1 MARKDGPW
9 RDGRRAWERLESW
22 RERVAGNAGDSPQ
35 EALSALTDVG
45 ALRRLLDQA
54 ELEAVRSARGHRSSW
69 AEIATRLGVTRQSA
83 WERWRDLDE
92 SSPPA
97 AAAGAPAQA
106 TPAEQVGP
114 AADALGRQARDL
126 ARRAMRDALLAHTPE
141 SAAAADE
148 PAGRRGPRGKK
159 KWIVVPS
166 VVGLPWMRAVA
177 LLSGRGFFTLP
188 ATLGDG
194 LDTPVAE
201 ADAADMVVTAQAPE
215 AGARLEPGATVTLW
229 ITRDGG
235 GSAGDREPRRP
246 VPSSPPARA
255 MRPEPGSTGG
265 PVTESVA

>member
-22 RERVAGNAGDSPQ
+22 RERVAGNTGDSPQ

-92 SSPPA
+92 NPPPTVDESPASPD
-97 AAAGAPAQA
+97 AP
-106 TPAEQVGP
+106 TPDELA
-114 AADALGRQARDL
+114 RQARDL
-126 ARRAMRDALLAHTPE
+126 ARQAMRDAVLAREAE
-141 SAAAADE
+141 SAASGQRRE
-148 PAGRRGPRGKK
+148 GRRPRASKV
-159 KWIVVPS
+159 IVVPS
-166 VVGLPWMRAVA
+166 VIGLRWAEAMDI
-177 LLSGRGFFTLP
+177 LSKQGFFPLP
-188 ATLGDG
+188 VTPGDG
-194 LDTPVAE
+194 PGAPVVQVEPSAE
-201 ADAADMVVTAQAPE
+201 LVVTAQAPE

-229 ITRDGG
+229 VTRGGG

-255 MRPEPGSTGG
+255 MRPEPGSGPTGG